1 MGPEI
6 WKETMCSALNG
17 RKEEETEWRRRMG
30 NGGEGGGDDTRYVL
44 RGGPSSVGRE
54 GGDKGLA
61 KNKVTSRSSI

>member
-1 MGPEI
+1 ME
-6 WKETMCSALNG
+6 KEDG
-17 RKEEETEWRRRMG
+17 EWR
-30 NGGEGGGDDTRYVL
+30 GGEVGDDTRYVL